1 MPAPGTRPFG
11 RLDGRRAFV
20 SGGAQGIGAAI
31 VRSFADAG
39 AHVVIGDLDL
49 AKASDLAGQVGATAA
64 RLDVGDTG
72 MVQAV
77 MSQHGPFDIVVNN
90 AGVDQHA
97 FFTDTTPEDW
107 AKLLAVNLVSAF
119 ACTHAAL
126 PAMQAAGF
134 GRIINITSEAARLG
148 SKGGAVY
155 SAAKGGVIAFTKS
168 IARENAR
175 FGITANSIAPG
186 PIRTPMLEAAV
197 AEGGD
202 KILRAMTDA
211 TLLRRLGEPEE
222 IAAAVLFL
230 ASDQAAY
237 ITGETIGVSGGMG
250 VGRLIW
256 RAQARISRRHRS
268 ILRSRASVRS
278 TGAGTAI
285 RPWPRCA
292 AIGMRPLEAA
302 PQPLHA
308 NASPP
313 VASTAN
319 GYRRPMRP
327 LDKAILY
334 FHGGGFRIGSVAS
347 HRDLIAQ
354 IAARQR
360 LPRARDQLPPRAGT
374 SFSGRAGRCASRPMT
389 GCSIRG

>member
-1 MPAPGTRPFG
+1 VPAHGTQPFG

-20 SGGAQGIGAAI
+20 SGGAKGIGAAI

-39 AHVVIGDLDL
+39 AHVVIADLDI
-49 AKASDLAGQVGATAA
+49 AAASDLAGQIGATAA

-72 MVQAV
+72 MVQQI

-90 AGVDQHA
+90 VGVDQHA

-107 AKLLAVNLVSAF
+107 ARLLAVNLISAF

-155 SAAKGGVIAFTKS
+155 SAAKGGVIAFTRS

-197 AEGGD
+197 TKGGD

-222 IAAAVLFL
+222 VAAAVLFL

-237 ITGETIGVSGGMG
+237 ITGETLGVSGAWDWAAENGARRRG
-250 VGRLIW
+250 YCDSSNRSCDRAHSCRL
-256 RAQARISRRHRS
+256 SR
-268 ILRSRASVRS
+268 
-278 TGAGTAI
+278 
-285 RPWPRCA
+285 
-292 AIGMRPLEAA
+292 LE
-302 PQPLHA
+302 P
-308 NASPP
+308 
-313 VASTAN
+313 
-319 GYRRPMRP
+319 
-327 LDKAILY
+327 
-334 FHGGGFRIGSVAS
+334 
-347 HRDLIAQ
+347 
-354 IAARQR
+354 
-360 LPRARDQLPPRAGT
+360 
-374 SFSGRAGRCASRPMT
+374 
-389 GCSIRG
+389 